1 MELGKS
7 QPLTNALREL
17 GANLLPKDGEAR
29 LAKGFFTKVLS
40 ENYLSVL
47 LGSTSWRQDE
57 IRLFG
62 RTVLQPRLTAWMG
75 DPGATYRYSG
85 LLMRPVPWSPVM
97 LEIKAAIETR
107 LGKSFNSA
115 LLNFYRDG
123 LDSMGWHR
131 DNEPELGPTPTIVSI
146 SFGASRRFK
155 IRHYFDKKPVFDLLL
170 ENGDLLVMGGVM
182 QSFWEH
188 CLPKTRP
195 LQEARLN
202 ITFRSVDIPSNQ
214 V

>member
-1 MELGKS
+1 MS
-7 QPLTNALREL
+7 
-17 GANLLPKDGEAR
+17 NLLPKDGTAHLMKAFFSSAR
-29 LAKGFFTKVLS
+29 S
-40 ENYLSVL
+40 EYYFRNLVE
-47 LGSTSWRQDE
+47 TTPWRQDE
-57 IRLFG
+57 IKIFG
-62 RTVLQPRLTAWMG
+62 RSVMQPRLTAWMG

-85 LLMRPVPWSPVM
+85 LLMRPSAWSPVM
-97 LEIKAAIETR
+97 LEIKSAIEAS
-107 LGKSFNSA
+107 LGRNFNSA
-115 LLNFYRDG
+115 LLNFYRTG

-131 DNEPELGPTPTIVSI
+131 DNEPELGSTPTIASVSL
-146 SFGASRRFK
+146 GAARRFK
-155 IRHYFDKKPVFDLLL
+155 IRHYFDKELAVNLLL

-195 LQEARLN
+195 LQEPRLN